1 LFPNE
6 SSNNA
11 RLCGRGLVLC
21 LIVWGS
27 SLAGC
32 DSLFK
37 SAGIS
42 TTAKKLPALQAP
54 PGSMQ
59 LDVVYV
65 ERPAGDPLL
74 GQKLWQ
80 HVDQVASIDAAARG
94 LLRHNGLRMG
104 IVGANPPMAL
114 QRMLGLKSDF
124 AYEPVAEQDKQLV
137 GRHFFLV
144 SGGETEIQISQ
155 PYLKCSLN
163 LISANST
170 EPLHFENAVCKFRV
184 RATRL
189 QDGWAQLEFV
199 PQVQYGQEQQRYV
212 VGDAGWK
219 FQSGQQTETFFLHRF
234 EIRLSTGDM
243 LVVTAEDDAPGTLG
257 QLFFRGPAALRP
269 PRAVD
274 EEPAEDNE
282 QTASSTLDHP
292 IQRLLIVRL
301 AGMDDSEPVFSR
313 SR

>member
-1 LFPNE
+1 LFPDE
-6 SSNNA
+6 SS
-11 RLCGRGLVLC
+11 RGVPFFGRGVVLL
-21 LIVWGS
+21 LIAWGS
-27 SLAGC
+27 LLAGC

-42 TTAKKLPALQAP
+42 TTAKKLPALQPP

-65 ERPAGDPLL
+65 ERPVGDSLL

-80 HVDQVASIDAAARG
+80 HVDQVASMDAAARG
-94 LLRHNGLRMG
+94 LLRHNGLRIG
-104 IVGANPPMAL
+104 IVSANPPDAL

-124 AYEPVAEQDKQLV
+124 TYEPVAEKDKQLV
-137 GRHFFLV
+137 GRHFFVL

-155 PYLKCSLN
+155 PYPKCSLN
-163 LISANST
+163 LVSANST
-170 EPLHFENAVCKFRV
+170 EPLRFENAVCKFRV

-199 PQVQYGQEQQRYV
+199 PQVQYGEEQQRYV
-212 VGDAGWK
+212 VGDAGWR
-219 FQSGQQTETFFLHRF
+219 FQTGQQTETFFLHRF
-234 EIRLSTGDM
+234 EIKLCTGDM
-243 LVVTAEDDAPGTLG
+243 VVLTAEDDSPETLG

-269 PRAVD
+269 PRNAD
-274 EEPAEDNE
+274 EESAENDGAA
-282 QTASSTLDHP
+282 TPSTLDHP

-313 SR
+313 SP

>member
-1 LFPNE
+1 
-6 SSNNA
+6 
-11 RLCGRGLVLC
+11 
-21 LIVWGS
+21 
-27 SLAGC
+27 
-32 DSLFK
+32 
-37 SAGIS
+37 
-42 TTAKKLPALQAP
+42 
-54 PGSMQ
+54 MQ

-65 ERPAGDPLL
+65 ERPVGDPLL

-94 LLRHNGLRMG
+94 LLRHNGLRIG
-104 IVGANPPMAL
+104 IVGANPPLAL

-155 PYLKCSLN
+155 PYPHCALN
-163 LISANST
+163 LVSANST
-170 EPLHFENAVCKFRV
+170 EPLRFDNAVCKFRV

-189 QDGWAQLEFV
+189 QDGWAQLEFI

-212 VGDAGWK
+212 AGDGGWR

-234 EIRLSTGDM
+234 EVKLGTGDM
-243 LVVTAEDDAPGTLG
+243 AVVTAEDDSPGTLG

-269 PRAVD
+269 PRAAD
-274 EEPAEDNE
+274 EEPADGDEP
-282 QTASSTLDHP
+282 APPSAHDHS
-292 IQRLLIVRL
+292 IQRVLIVRL

-313 SR
+313 GR

>member
-6 SSNNA
+6 SSKNA
-11 RLCGRGLVLC
+11 PSLGRGLVLL
-21 LIVWGS
+21 LIAWGS
-27 SLAGC
+27 LLAGC
-32 DSLFK
+32 ESLFK

-65 ERPAGDPLL
+65 ERPVGDPLL
-74 GQKLWQ
+74 GQKLWR

-94 LLRHNGLRMG
+94 LLRHNGLRVG
-104 IVGANPPMAL
+104 IVGANPPIAL

-155 PYLKCSLN
+155 PYPKCAVN
-163 LISANST
+163 LVSANST
-170 EPLHFENAVCKFRV
+170 EPLRFENAVCKFRV

-212 VGDAGWK
+212 VEDGGWR
-219 FQSGQQTETFFLHRF
+219 FQTGQQTETFFLHRF
-234 EIRLSTGDM
+234 EVKLGTGDM
-243 LVVTAEDDAPGTLG
+243 AVVTAEDDSPGTLG

-269 PRAVD
+269 PRAAD
-274 EEPAEDNE
+274 DEAAQSEEPG
-282 QTASSTLDHP
+282 ASSAPAHP

-313 SR
+313 GR